1 MVAVH
6 TAVAIVLVI
15 ALIIKVTHR
24 PGDLADPRL
33 ALPRPGAPASASP
46 APIEAITTGFGGI
59 MAEVGLLIGFGVLI
73 GALLHSTGAFRRLVG
88 LLVQRVGSGR
98 LPYAL
103 TSMLAVVMPSI
114 YVDVQ
119 VVLAAPVARSASP
132 FIGKV
137 GLPVLASALGC
148 GIFAGYVFV
157 IPGLAAISIAGL
169 LDIRLGDWLVYGVVI
184 GLVDRARLHPADAPA
199 LRRRRVLGPRDRRGG
214 RRGDGRAGGRRPR
227 PTSRARPSRRSE
239 ALRADRVRGDAPP
252 RPTHGVRR
260 LPLAVLMLPILV
272 PLLLIAFGA
281 FAELGGWSTSF
292 IAFLGDANLGPVR
305 RAARARTGSR
315 AASAGRE
322 RTNEAMEDGFHTT
335 GEILLITGVGGSL
348 GAVIEA
354 TGLDSVLG
362 DLFQADEGAPVVLSI
377 LLAWFIAA
385 VLHLAIGSVSV
396 AAITAAGIIA
406 PILDSLTVSPIVIG
420 LAIASGAMFALQVNS
435 NFFWMFKSLLGLST
449 KGTLKTLTLV
459 TSVASVVS
467 LPLVMLRG
475 RRRLTDRRRLSPR
488 GRSRGWARATAR
500 PRRGSSPCARR
511 SRRPGR
517 APARP
522 TTKYCD
528 CGWE

>member
-1 MVAVH
+1 MVAIH
-6 TAVAIVLVI
+6 TSVAIVLVI
-15 ALIIKVTHR
+15 ALIIKGRIDPVISLIL
-24 PGDLADPRL
+24 GSLYLGLA
-33 ALPRPGAPASASP
+33 AGVGVAGT
-46 APIEAITTGFGGI
+46 IEAITTGFGGI

-73 GALLHSTGAFRRLVG
+73 GSLLHSTGAFRRLVG

-119 VVLAAPVARSASP
+119 VVLAAPVARLASP
-132 FIGKV
+132 FIGRI

-184 GLVDRARLHPADAPA
+184 GLVTALVSTLLMRVLFSAGGMWDPATDEEVDEAMAEQEAADAAYLAGEADTSQEAKDQREARAREVAAE
-199 LRRRRVLGPRDRRGG
+199 
-214 RRGDGRAGGRRPR
+214 
-227 PTSRARPSRRSE
+227 S
-239 ALRADRVRGDAPP
+239 
-252 RPTHGVRR
+252 GVRQ
-260 LPLAVLMLPILV
+260 LPLVVLMLPILV

-281 FAELGGWSTSF
+281 FAELGGWSTTF
-292 IAFLGDANLGPVR
+292 IAFLGDANMALFIGLLG
-305 RAARARTGSR
+305 AYALSR
-315 AASAGRE
+315 SSAGAE

-348 GAVIEA
+348 GAGA
-354 TGLDSVLG
+354 WSV
-362 DLFQADEGAPVVLSI
+362 
-377 LLAWFIAA
+377 AA

-420 LAIASGAMFALQVNS
+420 LTIASGAMFALQVNS

-459 TSVASVVS
+459 TSVAS
-467 LPLVMLRG
+467 LPMVMLAA
-475 RRRLTDRRRLSPR
+475 LV
-488 GRSRGWARATAR
+488 A
-500 PRRGSSPCARR
+500 
-511 SRRPGR
+511 
-517 APARP
+517 
-522 TTKYCD
+522 
-528 CGWE
+528 